1 MQFLTDLFKTVL
13 DAIAGVTGSYGL
25 AIIAMA
31 LLIIVVTYPLNAK
44 QMSFSYKMK
53 LVNPKMEEI
62 KKKYKDPNKQNEEIM
77 NLWKEYKIN
86 PAAGCLP
93 ILVQFPVFIAMF
105 GVLRLPGVFD
115 ASPTFLGLELVLP
128 NAEHSFW
135 SLASQNFAYLVVP
148 ILAVA
153 TTILQQ
159 RQISGGQQD
168 STTRTM
174 NLFLP
179 LMTGYLTITYPTAL
193 GLYWVA
199 RNVFTIGQYYFF
211 NQQMARRGMLE
222 EETNANKNARKARKD
237 D

>member
-1 MQFLTDLFKTVL
+1 MQILTDLFKNLL
-13 DAIAGVTGSYGL
+13 DSIAGVTGSYGL

-31 LLIIVVTYPLNAK
+31 LLIIVITYPLNAK

-62 KKKYKDPNKQNEEIM
+62 KKKYKDPNKQNEEIA
-77 NLWKEYKIN
+77 NLWKEHNIN
-86 PAAGCLP
+86 PASGCLP

-128 NAEHSFW
+128 NAEQSFW
-135 SLASQNFAYLVVP
+135 SLASQNLAYLVVP
-148 ILAVA
+148 ILAVV
-153 TTILQQ
+153 TTVLQQ
-159 RQISGGQQD
+159 RQISTGQQD
-168 STTRTM
+168 STMRTM

-179 LMTGYLTITYPTAL
+179 VMTGYLTITCPTAL
-193 GLYWVA
+193 GIYWVS
-199 RNVFTIGQYYFF
+199 RNVFTIGQHYFF

-222 EETNANKNARKARKD
+222 EETNANKKPGKARTD